1 MYPSYA
7 LLGQNKDK
15 SIAALP
21 VDDLIEKADGF
32 AGVFPGM
39 IQFNGGND
47 MLSVSFPIFSR
58 SQIRDCKMPA
68 STCNTHLC
76 IILGC
81 FQTLNNIYNIH
92 ILNIPY
98 HQHIF
103 SVFKILPVRVM
114 VRALH

>member
-39 IQFNGGND
+39 IQFNGGERH
-47 MLSVSFPIFSR
+47 VKCFFSHFF
-58 SQIRDCKMPA
+58 QI
-68 STCNTHLC
+68 TNTRL
-76 IILGC
+76 
-81 FQTLNNIYNIH
+81 
-92 ILNIPY
+92 
-98 HQHIF
+98 
-103 SVFKILPVRVM
+103 
-114 VRALH
+114 